1 MHFHLVRT
9 KTGTYG
15 AALSFVVVLSG
26 CGVAGSGTANP
37 DATIKGDSG
46 GVSSGGDA
54 AGGTT
59 TGPDGG
65 NLGGQTTPSGG
76 SSGLRNAGA
85 GPGGSGGSVARG
97 GSGSGGTLAGGGSGS
112 GGQASSDGPGKDW
125 GIQAWRQL
133 KYGMFI
139 HYGMSTFDGVELS
152 DGKTPAEKF
161 APTAQDVDQWVR
173 VAKEAGMKYAVLTAK
188 HVAGFCLWDSKV
200 IWKGAEYSYD
210 VGASPVKTDIVGEFV
225 KACGKYGVVPGIYY
239 CSMDH
244 HNSHATTEWTPQL
257 PYLTAEYFQ
266 LMQDHLTELHT
277 RYPSIAITWIDIPRH
292 LDAEQRGILYD
303 SVHQLNPRSLVEFNF
318 GVESRDIVGDYTIDV
333 ATQVTWPTD
342 ILNSEVSVI
351 KTPFQLQQVYQGKT
365 YELGYESCHTLVGGW
380 FWEPGQSPKSVSNV
394 TGLFNSVS
402 AANGNL
408 LLNVPPDQTGRIP
421 DASVKRLNEIRD
433 ALNLDTNTPTGLT
446 ELPGQ

>member
-1 MHFHLVRT
+1 MMHFELIRT
-9 KTGTYG
+9 KTATHA
-15 AALSFVVVLSG
+15 AALSILVVLGG
-26 CGVAGSGTANP
+26 CGGAGSGTANP
-37 DATIKGDSG
+37 DASIKGGSAGVSAGGNASG
-46 GVSSGGDA
+46 GASGGSSSA
-54 AGGTT
+54 SNSGAS
-59 TGPDGG
+59 
-65 NLGGQTTPSGG
+65 NVGGQTTPSGG
-76 SSGLRNAGA
+76 SGSSDAGA
-85 GPGGSGGSVARG
+85 GGAGGTAAGGNPADGGSGV
-97 GSGSGGTLAGGGSGS
+97 
-112 GGQASSDGPGKDW
+112 GGQSSPGEDW

-133 KYGMFI
+133 NYGMFI

-152 DGKTPAEKF
+152 DGKTPVERF

-200 IWKGAEYSYD
+200 TWKGAEYAYD

-239 CSMDH
+239 CTMDH
-244 HNSHATTEWTPQL
+244 HNSYPTTEWTPQL

-277 RYPSIAITWIDIPRH
+277 RYPAIAITWIDIPRH
-292 LDAEQRGILYD
+292 LDAAQRTTLYN
-303 SVHQLNPRSLVEFNF
+303 SVHQLNPRSLVEFNY
-318 GVESRDIVGDYTIDV
+318 GVESRDIAGDYTIDV

-351 KTPFQLQQVYQGKT
+351 KNPFQLQQVYQGKT

-380 FWEPGQSPKSVSNV
+380 FWEPGQSPKSVSNI
-394 TGLFNSVS
+394 TGLYNSIG
-402 AANGNL
+402 AMNGNL

-433 ALNLDTNTPTGLT
+433 ALKL
-446 ELPGQ
+446 

>member
-1 MHFHLVRT
+1 MPFDFIRT
-9 KTGTYG
+9 KIGTYR
-15 AALSFVVVLSG
+15 AALSLVVVLSG

-37 DATIKGDSG
+37 DAMVKGGSG

-54 AGGTT
+54 SGATIAGSAGSS
-59 TGPDGG
+59 
-65 NLGGQTTPSGG
+65 LGGQAPQSAGSNG
-76 SSGLRNAGA
+76 SSDAGA
-85 GPGGSGGSVARG
+85 APGGSGGT
-97 GSGSGGTLAGGGSGS
+97 GGTGAGGGSGS
-112 GGQASSDGPGKDW
+112 GGQASSGSGPGKDW

-200 IWKGAEYSYD
+200 SWKGAEYSYD
-210 VGASPVKTDIVGEFV
+210 VGASSVKTDIVGEFV
-225 KACGKYGVVPGIYY
+225 KACGKYGIVPGIYY

-266 LMQDHLTELHT
+266 LMQDHLAELHT

-292 LDAEQRGILYD
+292 LDAEQRKILYD
-303 SVHQLNPRSLVEFNF
+303 SVHHLNPRSLVEFNF

-333 ATQVTWPTD
+333 ATQVTWPTE

-365 YELGYESCHTLVGGW
+365 YELGYESCHSLVGGW
-380 FWEPGQSPKSVSNV
+380 FWEPGQSPKSASNI
-394 TGLFNSVS
+394 TGLFNSVR

-433 ALNLDTNTPTGLT
+433 ALKLDATAPTGVMH
-446 ELPGQ
+446 LPDQ